1 MRRDSRRKA
10 ASGVATR
17 RGGSAAS
24 SVTAYKNPVL
34 APEKRVKDL
43 LSRMTIQMADELA
56 ERPNLGIAMA
66 NA

>member
-1 MRRDSRRKA
+1 M
-10 ASGVATR
+10 
-17 RGGSAAS
+17 
-24 SVTAYKNPVL
+24 TAYKNPVL

-56 ERPNLGIAMA
+56 ERPDLGIAMT